1 MPWEAIAAPVI
12 GSAISAILGGKSR
25 KATYTP
31 NPDWLKMQTGV
42 MNAVRSGIEA
52 GGYTWDDAMNT
63 ILKRSAVESAA
74 TPYKGAQERVV
85 SSLAPYGNIGAM
97 GRGLSSIN
105 VARAQDE
112 AGALRN
118 VDISREQ
125 QKQTSYGQLMGLG
138 AGIQDPNLPQ
148 QQVNM
153 LNAQRPSTAQNIGS
167 GLATGIGTYMN
178 LNQAQQ
184 NTDFW
189 NQYNMRSQGLG
200 NTQWNSGLGNSLS
213 GVDAYFR

>member
-1 MPWEAIAAPVI
+1 MWEAVAGAVVS
-12 GSAISAILGGKSR
+12 GLLGGKSR
-25 KATYTP
+25 KTPNYTP

-42 MNAVRSGIEA
+42 MNAVRAGVEA

-74 TPYKGAQERVV
+74 TPYKGANERVV
-85 SSLAPYGNIGAM
+85 SSLAPYGAIGAM

-105 VARAQDE
+105 TARAQE
-112 AGALRN
+112 ESTALRN
-118 VDISREQ
+118 VDIAREQ
-125 QKQTSYGQLMGLG
+125 QKQTSYGQLLGLG

-148 QQVNM
+148 QNVNM
-153 LNAQRPSTAQNIGS
+153 LNAQRPSTAQNIGA
-167 GLATGIGTYMN
+167 GLSTGLGTYIN

-189 NQYNMRSQGLG
+189 NNFQKNQMGIG
-200 NTQWNSGLGNSLS
+200 NTQWNSGQGNSLS
-213 GVDAYFR
+213 GVDNWFLNRS

>member
-1 MPWEAIAAPVI
+1 MAWAVIAGAV
-12 GSAISAILGGKSR
+12 ISAAMSGKSR
-25 KATYTP
+25 KTPRYTP

-42 MNAVRSGIEA
+42 MNAVRAGVEA

-74 TPYKGAQERVV
+74 TPYRGAQERVV

-105 VARAQDE
+105 VARAEGE

-118 VDISREQ
+118 VDIARQQ
-125 QKQTSYGQLMGLG
+125 QKQTSFGQLMGLG

-167 GLATGIGTYMN
+167 GLATGVGTYMN
-178 LNQAQQ
+178 LDQAQK

-189 NQYNMRSQGLG
+189 NQYNMRQQGFG